1 MQMVADE
8 EEVMLVEREA
18 IVREVEEKEAEKDVI
33 VEKEKYNKK

>member
-1 MQMVADE
+1 MVADE

-33 VEKEKYNKK
+33 VEKKYNKK

>member
-1 MQMVADE
+1 MVADE

-18 IVREVEEKEAEKDVI
+18 MVREVEEKEAEKEVI

>member
-8 EEVMLVEREA
+8 EEVILVKREA
-18 IVREVEEKEAEKDVI
+18 MVREVEEKEAEKDVI